1 MRLGT
6 SLAAKI
12 SLLKELCIWNW
23 IAFYKY
29 SAPGG
34 ASEPVTTLQTT
45 ESLPRI
51 AEAIARGGVIAFRTV
66 TFYGLGA
73 DPFNRRALERIK
85 QLKGRDASKPILV
98 VISDIDQIE
107 RFVSERSRAFDL
119 LAERFWPGALTLIGL
134 AAQKLMNHFWPGPL
148 TLVLPA
154 RKGLPR
160 PLLSREGKIGVRI
173 SSHPVA
179 KQLPQALGR
188 PVTATSANPSGEK
201 PARTAEEVAGYFGAT
216 VDLIV
221 DGGEAPADRPSTVV
235 DVRAAKPKLIR
246 EGAILWSLIQ
256 KSGLN

>member
-51 AEAIARGGVIAFRTV
+51 AEAITRGGIIAFRTD

-119 LAERFWPGALTLIGL
+119 LAERFWPGALTLIGQ
-134 AAQKLMNHFWPGPL
+134 AAPTVPDEVTAGTGTIGIRLPDDDDVRA
-148 TLVLPA
+148 LV
-154 RKGLPR
+154 RSCG
-160 PLLSREGKIGVRI
+160 G
-173 SSHPVA
+173 
-179 KQLPQALGR
+179 AL
-188 PVTATSANPSGEK
+188 TATSANPSSEK

-216 VDLIV
+216 VDLII
-221 DGGEAPADRPSTVV
+221 DGGKARVDLPSTVV
-235 DVRAAKPKLIR
+235 DAGGLEPKLIR